1 MSKEWPVQRVR
12 DAYVQFFE
20 SKGHAFVPSSP
31 VVPLNDPTLLFANA
45 GMNQFKPIFLG
56 TADPNSPLGKLKRA
70 CNAQKVQCALHPYR
84 QTHSVPSAFVR
95 VVSIMTWTMWEE
107 TTTITPSLK

>member
-1 MSKEWPVQRVR
+1 MSLEWPVDRVR
-12 DAYVQFFE
+12 QTFVDFFK
-20 SKGHAFVPSSP
+20 SKGHQFYASSP

-70 CNAQKVQCALHPYR
+70 CNAQKVKSN
-84 QTHSVPSAFVR
+84 SVLSHESHLSAFVP
-95 VVSIMTWTMWEE
+95 VASTMIWMMSVEI
-107 TTTITPSLK
+107 TTITLSLR

>member
-1 MSKEWPVQRVR
+1 MEWPVNRVR
-12 DAYVQFFE
+12 DTFIEFFKARNHDFIE
-20 SKGHAFVPSSP
+20 SSP

-70 CNAQKVQCALHPYR
+70 CNAQKVSFSQNSCIQKA
-84 QTHSVPSAFVR
+84 SSAFER
-95 VVSIMTWTMWEE
+95 VESI
-107 TTTITPSLK
+107 TIWKM

>member
-1 MSKEWPVQRVR
+1 MSTEWSVQRVR
-12 DAYVQFFE
+12 DTYVQFFE
-20 SKGHAFVPSSP
+20 SKGHEFVPSSP

-70 CNAQKVQCALHPYR
+70 CNAQKVQRVRQPYR
-84 QTHSVPSAFVR
+84 HRHSVLSAFVR
-95 VVSIMTWTMWEE
+95 EASIMTWMMWEE
-107 TTTITPSLK
+107 TTTITLSSK